1 MHIIHK
7 QLYQCDKCVDFNRT
21 SGMVIYYKNNVY
33 CGFARRKTL
42 IVLTYVTITA
52 SKQLAVLK
60 KKKGLLFTVHGVYES
75 TVTNTT
81 NAFSAPCKESCFY
94 L

>member
-1 MHIIHK
+1 MFYDIYLAGEYTLLLHGVFYAHNS
-7 QLYQCDKCVDFNRT
+7 QTTYQWDKCVDFNRT

-52 SKQLAVLK
+52 SKQLAV
-60 KKKGLLFTVHGVYES
+60 FCISSIT
-75 TVTNTT
+75 
-81 NAFSAPCKESCFY
+81 F
-94 L
+94 